1 LLLKDKM
8 DLESEIQSKE
18 KEVFA
23 YLNRQLKKFGLEGSV
38 VSILALDRKK
48 QELSCYGRRIEKE
61 DVLSRL
67 NFNDVN
73 NVFYPEI
80 EQLDSYQEGCFT
92 YASDF
97 RIEEK
102 KTYVAL
108 VDISVS
114 GTAEVFPYPR

>member
-1 LLLKDKM
+1 M
-8 DLESEIQSKE
+8 DIESEVQSKE
-18 KEVFA
+18 DEVFV
-23 YLNRQLKKFGLEGSV
+23 YLNRQLKQFGLEGNV
-38 VSILALDRKK
+38 ISILALDRKN

-73 NVFYPEI
+73 DVLYPEI
-80 EQLDSYQEGCFT
+80 EQLDSYREGCFT
-92 YASDF
+92 YASAF
-97 RIEEK
+97 LIEEK

-108 VDISVS
+108 VNISVS